1 MQANKNISVVR
12 IFLILNI
19 VIIAGCQY
27 FQPKKEGD
35 VKIIAKVGDKTL
47 SLESLRELSPSNLSS
62 TDSATFAEKFVTDW
76 VKKQLMI
83 QRAEQ
88 AIDFNEAQIQSKVLD
103 YQYALMVHELEQ
115 KYIDANLN
123 DEISQYEIIEYYDKK
138 SENFILR
145 QNLAKCIYF
154 KIPNKAPNVWRLR
167 RGLRN
172 YPADTTVIWDY
183 ANEFAVK
190 TFIEDSVWVKFDEVL
205 QETPLKD
212 ITDRAQFLKTNSSVE
227 VSDEEFTYFLK
238 IFEYKLIGEIAPL
251 EFINESVADVII
263 NKRKIALKKELE
275 KRIYEEAVQSNAFEI
290 YTD

>member
-1 MQANKNISVVR
+1 MQANKNVSVVR
-12 IFLILNI
+12 ILLILNI
-19 VIIAGCQY
+19 LMIASCQY
-27 FQPKKEGD
+27 FQPKKED
-35 VKIIAKVGDKTL
+35 EVKIIARVGDNIL
-47 SLESLRELSPSNLSS
+47 SLENLRELSPTNLSPS
-62 TDSATFAEKFVTDW
+62 DSATFSEKFVTDW

-83 QRAEQ
+83 RRAQQ

-115 KYIDANLN
+115 KYIDANL
-123 DEISQYEIIEYYDKK
+123 DEEVSEYEIIEYYDKK

-154 KIPNKAPNVWRLR
+154 KIPNNAPNIWRLR

-172 YPADTTVIWDY
+172 YPADTTAIWEY
-183 ANEFAVK
+183 VSEFAVK
-190 TFIEDSVWVKFDEVL
+190 TFVEDSVWVKFDEVL
-205 QETPLKD
+205 QETPLND
-212 ITDRAQFLKTNSSVE
+212 ITDKAQFLRTNSSVE

-238 IFEYKLIGEIAPL
+238 IFEFKLIGEIAPL
-251 EFINESVADVII
+251 EFIKESVVDVII

-290 YTD
+290 YPD

>member
-1 MQANKNISVVR
+1 MQANKNVSVVR
-12 IFLILNI
+12 ILLILNI
-19 VIIAGCQY
+19 LMIASCQY
-27 FQPKKEGD
+27 FQPKKED
-35 VKIIAKVGDKTL
+35 EVKIIARVGDNIL
-47 SLESLRELSPSNLSS
+47 SLENLRELSPTNLSPS
-62 TDSATFAEKFVTDW
+62 DSATFSEKFVTDW

-83 QRAEQ
+83 RRAEQ

-115 KYIDANLN
+115 KYIDANL
-123 DEISQYEIIEYYDKK
+123 DEEVSEYEIIEYYDKK

-154 KIPNKAPNVWRLR
+154 KIPNNAPNIWRLR

-172 YPADTTVIWDY
+172 YPADTTAIWEY
-183 ANEFAVK
+183 VSEFAVK
-190 TFIEDSVWVKFDEVL
+190 TFVEDSVWVKFDEVL
-205 QETPLKD
+205 QETPLND
-212 ITDRAQFLKTNSSVE
+212 ITDKAQFLRTNSSVE

-238 IFEYKLIGEIAPL
+238 IFEFKLIGEIAPL
-251 EFINESVADVII
+251 EFIKESVVDVII

-290 YTD
+290 YPD